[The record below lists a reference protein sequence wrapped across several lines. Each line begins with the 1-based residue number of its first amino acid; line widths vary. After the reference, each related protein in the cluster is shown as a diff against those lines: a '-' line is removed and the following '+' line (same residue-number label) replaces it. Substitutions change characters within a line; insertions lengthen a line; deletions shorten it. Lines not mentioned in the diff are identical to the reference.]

1 MSGADNARG
10 RPRRRLTLTDYIVR
24 VPLGLL
30 SLLLLAIVAVP
41 AMICMT
47 ALYYA
52 SRWASTLFGRRRP
65 SRAEGA
71 NREERVA

>member
-1 MSGADNARG
+1 MSSADNARA

-30 SLLLLAIVAVP
+30 SLLFLAIVAVP
-41 AMICMT
+41 AMIYMT

-52 SRWASTLFGRRRP
+52 SRWASTLLARRRP
-65 SRAEGA
+65 PRAEGA